1 VTFQELL
8 LAISRFWAE
17 RGCVLQQPYDLE
29 VGAGTMNPETFFRS
43 LGPEPWK
50 VAYCEPSRRPVDGRY
65 GDNPYRLYKHYQ
77 FQVLVKPGPDD
88 IQDVYLDSLRAF
100 GIDATCH
107 EIRFEEDN
115 WESPTLGA
123 AGVGWQVLLDGMEIT
138 QFTYFQQVG
147 GMELEQIPVEIT
159 YGLERIAMY
168 LTGVGN
174 VFNLPWNDQVTYGE
188 VRHQDEFE
196 QSKYGFQVADVALLQ
211 TLFERHADESVRTLD
226 SGLVMPAYEHALRCS
241 HTFNLLDARG
251 AVSVTERPVLIARVR
266 RLACATAKAWLQ
278 QRADQEFPLLSRE
291 AARVAVE
298 RWEIAGNNR
307 SRNKGRGKTEPGT
320 PGPNETKAAAK
331 GQKKGKGKRGGG
343 RSSGGRS

>member
-1 VTFQELL
+1 
-8 LAISRFWAE
+8 
-17 RGCVLQQPYDLE
+17 
-29 VGAGTMNPETFFRS
+29 
-43 LGPEPWK
+43 

-88 IQDVYLDSLRAF
+88 IQDIYLDSLRAF

-115 WESPTLGA
+115 WESPSLGA

-147 GMELEQIPVEIT
+147 GVEMERIPVEIT

-168 LTGVGN
+168 LTGVDN
-174 VFNLPWNDQVTYGE
+174 VFNLPWNADVTYGE
-188 VRHQDEFE
+188 VRHQDEYE
-196 QSKYGFQVADVALLQ
+196 QSKYGFQVADVA
-211 TLFERHADESVRTLD
+211 TLFERHENEAARTLEA
-226 SGLVMPAYEHALRCS
+226 GLVVPAYEHALRCS

-266 RLACATAKAWLQ
+266 RLACATAEAWLQ
-278 QRADQEFPLLSRE
+278 QRAEQEFPLLDRA
-291 AARVAVE
+291 AARLAVE
-298 RWEIAGNNR
+298 RWESSANNESREKSKARKR
-307 SRNKGRGKTEPGT
+307 SRGK
-320 PGPNETKAAAK
+320 KAR
-331 GQKKGKGKRGGG
+331 QGGNG
-343 RSSGGRS
+343 EKP